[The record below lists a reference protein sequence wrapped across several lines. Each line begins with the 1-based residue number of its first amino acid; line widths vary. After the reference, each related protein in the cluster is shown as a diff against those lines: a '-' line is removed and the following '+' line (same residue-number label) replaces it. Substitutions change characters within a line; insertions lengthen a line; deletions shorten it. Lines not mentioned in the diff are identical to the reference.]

1 MEKSSPVMYVPIEI
15 EQSVRWICL
24 VDSECGGGRVEHLIK
39 NMMKNFDRFLEKRDG
54 LIDRI

>member
-1 MEKSSPVMYVPIEI
+1 MYVPIEI